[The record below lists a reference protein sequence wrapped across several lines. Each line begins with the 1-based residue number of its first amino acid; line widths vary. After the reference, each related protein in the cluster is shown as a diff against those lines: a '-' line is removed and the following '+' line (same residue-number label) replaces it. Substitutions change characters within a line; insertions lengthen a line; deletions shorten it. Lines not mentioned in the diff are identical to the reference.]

1 MTSAGDPASVLP
13 SLALLSHRVRVL
25 PMDAASLVKMPENTI
40 LFLDARDDL
49 ANAKTLC
56 RLVQATGLSTP
67 IVLVLTEGGFTVV
80 NSQWGVADVVVASAS
95 PAEVEGRLRLVSE
108 HVGQVATRSFGG
120 EETGTQVED
129 GQIRSGDLMVDTN
142 GYTASLR
149 GHPIDLAYKEFELLK
164 YLVQH
169 PNRVFTR
176 AQLLQEVWGY
186 DYYGGTRTVDVHI
199 RRLRAKLGGEYEHL
213 IGTVR
218 NVGYRF
224 DPPEGDKPAVV
235 EAVEAAQA
243 AMADAPGEPTQSTRT
258 HSDRDMHDSVDA
270 DAADREGSGAPHGAS
285 PEPSFDTSS
294 DSQQ

>member
-1 MTSAGDPASVLP
+1 MTDLTLMTYASEPASVLP

-25 PMDAASLVKMPENTI
+25 PMDAASLIKMPENTI

-56 RLVQATGLSTP
+56 RLIHASGLSTP
-67 IVLVLTEGGFTVV
+67 IILILTEGGFTVI
-80 NSQWGVADVVVASAS
+80 NSQWGISDVVVSTAS
-95 PAEVEGRLRLVSE
+95 PAEVEGRLRLVAERGNTPGIYSPSGSTE
-108 HVGQVATRSFGG
+108 PGLQN
-120 EETGTQVED
+120 EE
-129 GQIRSGDLMVDTN
+129 GQIHSGDLVVDTN
-142 GYTASLR
+142 GYTASLH
-149 GHPIDLAYKEFELLK
+149 GAPIDLAYKEFELLK

-199 RRLRAKLGGEYEHL
+199 RRLRAKLGGEYENL

-224 DPPEGDKPAVV
+224 DPPE
-235 EAVEAAQA
+235 EHRSEH
-243 AMADAPGEPTQSTRT
+243 STGRNA
-258 HSDRDMHDSVDA
+258 SGN
-270 DAADREGSGAPHGAS
+270 AADIDGNDEV
-285 PEPSFDTSS
+285 E
-294 DSQQ
+294 

>member
-1 MTSAGDPASVLP
+1 MTDLTLMTFASDPATVLP

-40 LFLDARDDL
+40 LLLDARDDL
-49 ANAKTLC
+49 ATAKTLC
-56 RLVQATGLSTP
+56 RLIHASGLSTP

-80 NSQWGVADVVVASAS
+80 NSQWGIADVVVASAS

-108 HVGQVATRSFGG
+108 RGNAPSSASAGASSPELGMT
-120 EETGTQVED
+120 VED
-129 GQIRSGDLMVDTN
+129 GQIRSGDLVVDTN

-149 GHPIDLAYKEFELLK
+149 GRPIDLAYKEFELLK

-169 PNRVFTR
+169 PGRVFTL

-199 RRLRAKLGGEYEHL
+199 RRLRAKLGGEYEHV

-224 DPPEGDKPAVV
+224 DPPDNE
-235 EAVEAAQA
+235 
-243 AMADAPGEPTQSTRT
+243 
-258 HSDRDMHDSVDA
+258 RDE
-270 DAADREGSGAPHGAS
+270 DAAKAAAS
-285 PEPSFDTSS
+285 TPVDKASS
-294 DSQQ
+294 DNAQTD

>member
-1 MTSAGDPASVLP
+1 MTDLTLMTSAGNPASVLP
-13 SLALLSHRVRVL
+13 SLALLSHRIRVL
-25 PMDAASLVKMPENTI
+25 PMDAASLVKMPESTI

-49 ANAKTLC
+49 ATAKTLC
-56 RLVQATGLSTP
+56 NLIHASGLSTP

-80 NSQWGVADVVVASAS
+80 NSQWGIADVVVSTAS

-108 HVGQVATRSFGG
+108 RGNAPAKALPAMNGNTAAV
-120 EETGTQVED
+120 D
-129 GQIRSGDLMVDTN
+129 GQIRSGDLIVDTN
-142 GYTASLR
+142 GYTASLH

-169 PNRVFTR
+169 PGRVFTR

-224 DPPEGDKPAVV
+224 DPPDEQSEESAAKTAALPAD
-235 EAVEAAQA
+235 E
-243 AMADAPGEPTQSTRT
+243 
-258 HSDRDMHDSVDA
+258 
-270 DAADREGSGAPHGAS
+270 
-285 PEPSFDTSS
+285 
-294 DSQQ
+294 